1 MTLFDMLQNAQGGQT
16 LDLLAKQYQLS
27 MQQTQAAVDALLP
40 AFSAG
45 FKRQAGNPA
54 SFPNLFEAML
64 QAKPVPQEN
73 PMEAFARQAIEQGN
87 RVLGVLFGSKEVS
100 RAVADQAAAL
110 TGIGTDV
117 LKAMLPAM
125 AALLA
130 SSFVR
135 MMTAQPQMEAMV
147 RQMMTGAAGFGFP
160 QPAERPTVQPNP
172 HGGGLLGAL
181 LGSMIQQGVQQANA
195 WSTAMGGGEAGAS
208 AKPSGVS
215 AKPSGASAKSSSK
228 GKSSASK
235 AASSD
240 EPDMVGQMFETGRQI
255 QQAHLDSIQAI
266 FDAFAPP
273 RPKG

>member
-27 MQQTQAAVDALLP
+27 LQQTQAAVDALLP

-54 SFPNLFEAML
+54 AFPNLFEAML
-64 QAKPVPQEN
+64 QTPPVPQEN

-87 RVLGVLFGSKEVS
+87 RVLGALFGSKEVS

-117 LKAMLPAM
+117 LRAMLPAM
-125 AALLA
+125 AALVA

-147 RQMMTGAAGFGFP
+147 RQMMTGAAAFGFP
-160 QPAERPTVQPNP
+160 QSSERPTVQPNAN
-172 HGGGLLGAL
+172 GGGLLGAL
-181 LGSMIQQGVQQANA
+181 LGSILQQGMQQANA
-195 WSTAMGGGEAGAS
+195 WSSGMNAGGSKVKGHAG
-208 AKPSGVS
+208 KPSD
-215 AKPSGASAKSSSK
+215 AKAGSSE
-228 GKSSASK
+228 
-235 AASSD
+235 

-255 QQAHLDSIQAI
+255 QQAHLESIQAI
-266 FDAFAPP
+266 FDAFTPP
-273 RPKG
+273 KPKG

>member
-27 MQQTQAAVDALLP
+27 LQQTQAAVDALLP

-54 SFPNLFEAML
+54 AFPNLFEAML
-64 QAKPVPQEN
+64 QTPPVPQEN

-87 RVLGVLFGSKEVS
+87 RVLGALFGSKEVS

-117 LKAMLPAM
+117 LRAMLPAM

-147 RQMMTGAAGFGFP
+147 RQMMTGAAAFGFP
-160 QPAERPTVQPNP
+160 QSSERPTVQPNAN
-172 HGGGLLGAL
+172 GGGLLGAL
-181 LGSMIQQGVQQANA
+181 LGSILQQGMQQANA
-195 WSTAMGGGEAGAS
+195 WSSGMNAGDTRPKGQAS
-208 AKPSGVS
+208 KTPDAK
-215 AKPSGASAKSSSK
+215 AKPSGA
-228 GKSSASK
+228 K
-235 AASSD
+235 AGSPE
-240 EPDMVGQMFETGRQI
+240 EPDMIGQMFETGRQI
-255 QQAHLDSIQAI
+255 QQAHLESIQAI
-266 FDAFAPP
+266 FDAFTPP
-273 RPKG
+273 KPKG